1 MEKDSTIR
9 LVIEMNISQ
18 DKAEIIEVVNF
29 TENMRS
35 KDSFTHSHNKI
46 AINIKPKIINRWI
59 NIDRD
64 LNLNLNKNNFQM
76 KEKR

>member
-46 AINIKPKIINRWI
+46 AINIKPKIINR
-59 NIDRD
+59 
-64 LNLNLNKNNFQM
+64 
-76 KEKR
+76 